1 MSPAPPEATKYT
13 VEFHVDDEVGDP
25 YEMYYADKRQKIDLP
40 TMLANEKGC
49 EAQLS
54 PDGRVRL
61 EICDVLQHFARNLL
75 PFKFSVVINSHQPAC
90 IYLSI

>member
-1 MSPAPPEATKYT
+1 MSTVPPEATNYT
-13 VEFHVDDEVGDP
+13 ADFHVDDKVRDP

-54 PDGRVRL
+54 PDGRVCFEDELRF
-61 EICDVLQHFARNLL
+61 ETLL
-75 PFKFSVVINSHQPAC
+75 SKIPSLLNFLP
-90 IYLSI
+90 